1 MGHLQ
6 LLPAEGAKAV
16 GVAAEALLATVKAHI
31 DPVHDGQ
38 FPVGHV
44 LRHPEVV
51 VGGQHGA
58 GGVDA
63 QRPGLGQTAGRHGD
77 E

>member
-1 MGHLQ
+1 M
-6 LLPAEGAKAV
+6 AEDQV
-16 GVAAEALLATVKAHI
+16 FQQDLDQ

-63 QRPGLGQTAGRHGD
+63 QRPGLGQAAKIGF
-77 E
+77 